1 MRVVDE
7 ANTEARRA
15 TIISA
20 AVRCL
25 ARQGVART
33 SIADICKEAGMRS
46 GHLYYY
52 FESKDDLLISILLA
66 HQEQQ
71 IDSIEH
77 MLARGGD
84 LASRIIDIHVEN
96 EDYRAATG
104 LTAVLRMELECYAGR
119 LGIVLGHDERMRESV
134 RSVVRRAVAH
144 GQLPDDVD
152 VERFAN
158 AIVLIWQGITHSRV
172 SPDFDLDETR
182 KSIECLLAPWSRK
195 TA

>member
-52 FESKDDLLISILLA
+52 FESKDDLLISILLM
-66 HQEQQ
+66 HQERQ
-71 IDSIEH
+71 IESIEH
-77 MLARGGD
+77 MLEEDRD
-84 LASRIIDIHVEN
+84 LFSQIIDIHVEN
-96 EDYRAATG
+96 ENYRASTG
-104 LTAVLRMELECYAGR
+104 LTPVLRMELECYVGR
-119 LGIVLGHDERMRESV
+119 LGIVLGHDERMRESL
-134 RSVVRRAVAH
+134 RGAIRRAAER
-144 GQLPDDVD
+144 GLLPGDID

-158 AIVLIWQGITHSRV
+158 GIVLIWQGITHSRV
-172 SPDFDLDETR
+172 SPGFDLDETR